1 MNAKGQKEQGK
12 WIRASTEGTI
22 NGDFSFKE
30 SDVLCMCI
38 QKVGTWPQM
47 KKGKKN
53 CKTMRESL
61 LFCFLV
67 CEAQPLHHNQRSSS
81 LLINCSMGDISRLA
95 ICITTHSWNGDRTS
109 MCSFL

>member
-61 LFCFLV
+61 LFCFWFVRLN
-67 CEAQPLHHNQRSSS
+67 HYTT
-81 LLINCSMGDISRLA
+81 INDLP
-95 ICITTHSWNGDRTS
+95 H
-109 MCSFL
+109 F